1 MKVAMLLL
9 TVYEG
14 WHVTDTPNLGS
25 VNLQHTSIYL
35 RGSVN
40 LQHPSIYLRG
50 HILVTV

>member
-1 MKVAMLLL
+1 MLLL

-14 WHVTDTPNLGS
+14 LHVTDTPHLGS
-25 VNLQHTSIYL
+25 VNLHYPSIYL